1 MASKFFDV
9 DHIYKMTSNPL
20 GFCVII
26 KLVNFDGKTELERS
40 DSVESVYLIS
50 KTFKYF
56 NFRMKLF

>member
-1 MASKFFDV
+1 MLNIHFCAKNV
-9 DHIYKMTSNPL
+9 YKMTSNPL